1 MEDDIAALGPVV
13 VRDELAARVIDQS
26 RFTARLDAIEHLPE
40 HGGLAA
46 ARRPDHRHVASLE
59 SGGDRN
65 RTERHCAFASLAA
78 GQFAIALLGRNER
91 AGPELTPDS
100 NIAARSHR
108 LPDKT
113 HV

>member
-65 RTERHCAFASLAA
+65 RADRQCAFASLTA
-78 GQFAIALLGRNER
+78 GQFGKALLGRNEG
-91 AGPELTPDS
+91 AGEETIPESKL
-100 NIAARSHR
+100 AAR
-108 LPDKT
+108 
-113 HV
+113 